1 MKPIGKKYRQ
11 ESQVGRQAGRQAIDN
26 KLFSDIQNTKKEAL
40 ASFQNN
46 ECWGLTVVT
55 NPLIHFSF

>member
-11 ESQVGRQAGRQAIDN
+11 ESQAGRQASRQAIDN

-46 ECWGLTVVT
+46 EYWGLTVVT
-55 NPLIHFSF
+55 DPLIHFSF

>member
-11 ESQVGRQAGRQAIDN
+11 ESQAIDN

-55 NPLIHFSF
+55 DPLIHFSF

>member
-1 MKPIGKKYRQ
+1 MKPIGEKYRQ
-11 ESQVGRQAGRQAIDN
+11 ESQVGRQAIDN
-26 KLFSDIQNTKKEAL
+26 KLFSNIQNTKKEAL

-55 NPLIHFSF
+55 DPLIHFSF

>member
-11 ESQVGRQAGRQAIDN
+11 ESQAGRQAIDN